1 MEWKKMETRISIATK
16 TDRKRQIQRK
26 HCMRFP
32 VIIALPNQTA
42 GGYIFS
48 RIPMTIVDNS
58 LSISGVMLSSI
69 KESMEEP

>member
-16 TDRKRQIQRK
+16 TDRKRQVQRR

-32 VIIALPNQTA
+32 VIIALPNHTA

-48 RIPMTIVDNS
+48 RIPMMIVDNS

>member
-1 MEWKKMETRISIATK
+1 MEWKKMETRISIAIK
-16 TDRKRQIQRK
+16 TDRKRQVQRK

-32 VIIALPNQTA
+32 VIIALPNQMA

-48 RIPMTIVDNS
+48 RIPMMTVDNS

-69 KESMEEP
+69 KESMEDP

>member
-16 TDRKRQIQRK
+16 IDRKRQVQRK

-32 VIIALPNQTA
+32 VIIALPNQMA

-48 RIPMTIVDNS
+48 RIPMMTVDNS

-69 KESMEEP
+69 KESMEDP